1 MVLFFSY
8 LNEVEPVKVVNK
20 IGLKHIVIA
29 DKDLHVAEWSCLML
43 TTTQQGDND
52 KGKFNKK
59 SILKFSF
66 ENVIIV
72 LCDKSRHVNNL
83 FVKYKTNDKST
94 QINLHTCKVVLY
106 SCST

>member
-1 MVLFFSY
+1 MEHWGGGANY
-8 LNEVEPVKVVNK
+8 WERWIQTEPNK
-20 IGLKHIVIA
+20 KNLRIEELRW
-29 DKDLHVAEWSCLML
+29 DLHVAEWSCLML

-94 QINLHTCKVVLY
+94 QINLHTCEVVL
-106 SCST
+106 

>member
-1 MVLFFSY
+1 M
-8 LNEVEPVKVVNK
+8 KVVNK
-20 IGLKHIVIA
+20 IGLKHIIIA

-52 KGKFNKK
+52 KGKLNKK

-72 LCDKSRHVNNL
+72 LCDKSRHVNNIKL
-83 FVKYKTNDKST
+83 TARALKLICILVKWYY
-94 QINLHTCKVVLY
+94 IVVVLK
-106 SCST
+106 TILHIILKQ